1 MGYGLRL
8 FVSEGSLPAGMEEC
22 RVNIKATLTRPFQ
35 LPEDSELLS
44 PVFWI
49 AAPCNSMK
57 PVTLDIQH
65 CASRHDAS
73 TSDLKFISAKC
84 TQKDHPYTFKQL
96 DGGVFSR
103 NSSYGS
109 IQLSHFCGIGIAGR
123 KRTQQSYC
131 GQIFTIKKKVSD
143 WRVFFVITLNLDML
157 RTVCDVHILPNIPS
171 NAHATKYL
179 LLQLV
184 RKHYPSA
191 RCESVRIKF
200 KENKVSLNIP
210 HDGTVTKEGW
220 KITPL
225 NNPTVSRT
233 ETFLYCTDNHCDLSN
248 TTNIMKYEH

>member
-73 TSDLKFISAKC
+73 SSDLKLVSAKC
-84 TQKDHPYTFKQL
+84 TQKDHPYIFKQL

-109 IQLSHFCGIGIAGR
+109 IQLRHFCGIGIAGR
-123 KRTQQSYC
+123 KRTQRSYC
-131 GQIFTIKKKVSD
+131 GQILTIKKKVSH
-143 WRVFFVITLNLDML
+143 WRVFFIITLKLDALM
-157 RTVCDVHILPNIPS
+157 TVCDVHIFPHTAFIT
-171 NAHATKYL
+171 A
-179 LLQLV
+179 
-184 RKHYPSA
+184 
-191 RCESVRIKF
+191 CEKALRTFCWERIYTYQ
-200 KENKVSLNIP
+200 I
-210 HDGTVTKEGW
+210 
-220 KITPL
+220 
-225 NNPTVSRT
+225 
-233 ETFLYCTDNHCDLSN
+233 
-248 TTNIMKYEH
+248 